1 MNEKSKTLKI
11 TILALMTALIML
23 FSFTPLGSVPIGPL
37 VITLNVIPVAISAIV
52 LGPAG
57 GATVGGIFGFLSFL
71 QCFGI
76 GVPSGMG
83 EILVGIN
90 PLLAFL
96 QRFLPRVLE
105 GLLAGFVYKAF
116 RKKSPYVASAVTGF
130 STAFFNTV
138 FFMSALVLFFGNT
151 EYVQG
156 LIGGRNIIVFVC
168 MFVGINAVVEM
179 ITATLAVGA
188 VGAALVKAK
197 VIR

>member
-37 VITLNVIPVAISAIV
+37 VITLNVIPVAISAMV

-168 MFVGINAVVEM
+168 MFVGVNAVVEM
-179 ITATLAVGA
+179 ITATLVVGA